1 MTKII
6 PSLCYNTYTYLP
18 TPKYPVRKNRGA
30 FSKTH
35 VRFVRSQ
42 PPTQPPTFLLSLFR
56 YAFWLAVDSSA
67 ASDKA
72 SCRCAIIVY
81 ATVTC
86 DQLLQFDV
94 ICHITLLATIIA
106 WRLSPMYYSS
116 VVLSCTLRDLT
127 WPSCTHPWS
136 PELHPTAWKCCRK
149 SELKEIIC
157 TLNSIRKGLPDSK
170 IIWRRRRRRRR
181 RRRTTAAKFEPTSLY
196 LTITTII
203 KRYYSSN
210 LLSKLG

>member
-1 MTKII
+1 MLLFWSVEAHWYLTCPLTPVIEGKGRIWEQ
-6 PSLCYNTYTYLP
+6 TY
-18 TPKYPVRKNRGA
+18 
-30 FSKTH
+30 S
-35 VRFVRSQ
+35 
-42 PPTQPPTFLLSLFR
+42 
-56 YAFWLAVDSSA
+56 
-67 ASDKA
+67 
-72 SCRCAIIVY
+72 IIVY

-170 IIWRRRRRRRR
+170 IIWRRRRRRR
-181 RRRTTAAKFEPTSLY
+181 TTAAKFEPTSL
-196 LTITTII
+196 
-203 KRYYSSN
+203 
-210 LLSKLG
+210 